1 MSHDAN
7 LYRRREHISIICV
20 SFRITNKECSRA
32 PPVPTLEHDDSTASS
47 LVDVDS
53 PHVNSV
59 KSDFEEQAVQTET
72 QAERL
77 EQEAE
82 AKTRAET
89 AKAEEKA
96 KELKKKADAK
106 AKDAKAAAKK
116 EAEHLDK
123 NKDNPVFIGN
133 YILWTVT
140 AAAVAYGAYQKNA
153 KGELDVKLA
162 GTVALGLGALG
173 AADYYAS
180 K

>member
-1 MSHDAN
+1 MSTAGVN
-7 LYRRREHISIICV
+7 SSKACSNRRV
-20 SFRITNKECSRA
+20 TNTKYSRA
-32 PPVPTLEHDDSTASS
+32 HPVPQLEHDDSTASS

-53 PHVNSV
+53 VHVHSV

-82 AKTRAET
+82 AKTRAEA
-89 AKAEEKA
+89 AKAEDKA

-106 AKDAKAAAKK
+106 AKDVKAAAKK

-123 NKDNPVFIGN
+123 NKDNPVFVGN
-133 YILWTVT
+133 YILWGVT

-153 KGELDVKLA
+153 EGKLDVKLA

-173 AADYYAS
+173 AADYFVS

>member
-1 MSHDAN
+1 M
-7 LYRRREHISIICV
+7 
-20 SFRITNKECSRA
+20 
-32 PPVPTLEHDDSTASS
+32 
-47 LVDVDS
+47 
-53 PHVNSV
+53 
-59 KSDFEEQAVQTET
+59 
-72 QAERL
+72 
-77 EQEAE
+77 
-82 AKTRAET
+82 
-89 AKAEEKA
+89 
-96 KELKKKADAK
+96 KKKADAK